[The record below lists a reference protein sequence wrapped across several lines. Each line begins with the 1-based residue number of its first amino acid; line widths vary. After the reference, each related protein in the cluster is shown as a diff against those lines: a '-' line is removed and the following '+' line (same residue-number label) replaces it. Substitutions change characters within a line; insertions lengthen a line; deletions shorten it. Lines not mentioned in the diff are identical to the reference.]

1 MSKRETK
8 KDHILCCGIDVMKTH
23 GYNGTSVKDIVDAA
37 SVPKGSFYNY
47 FESKEAF
54 AVEALEKVADES
66 LTASQAIL
74 ENTGVTPLERL
85 QNFFSGGAN
94 DACDADFKVGCFIGN
109 IGQEMSDN
117 NETIRNKV
125 RQILKRNT
133 LLISSVLE
141 EAKHQGQLAPE
152 ADTTL
157 MAEFIFNAW
166 EGALMRM
173 KASRCRAS
181 LEAFLEMLP
190 HIIR

>member
-8 KDHILCCGIDVMKTH
+8 KDHILCCGIEVMKTH

-54 AVEALEKVADES
+54 AIEALEKVSDES
-66 LTASQAIL
+66 LTASQTIL
-74 ENTGVTPLERL
+74 ENSVVSPLERL
-85 QNFFSGGAN
+85 QSFFSGGAN

-125 RQILKRNT
+125 RQILKKNT

-141 EAKHQGQLAPE
+141 EAKGQGQLTAD

-173 KASRCRAS
+173 KASRCRAP